1 MKKVINAYVGKCNE
15 NDPETL
21 LRIKQEFLRAI
32 DSHIISKLL
41 YCNRHAN
48 NCDIQNVKVFCGTSK
63 RSGGAAR
70 QVISVEIVIRDRN
83 SFTDKTKALKEH
95 ELMRMDLD
103 ATEIAGS
110 KKIVAAM
117 GIHDM
122 HIEEYNSKLAC
133 KIGEI
138 LHVKEGKGDELE
150 RSLCG
155 ELFGI

>member
-41 YCNRHAN
+41 YC
-48 NCDIQNVKVFCGTSK
+48 
-63 RSGGAAR
+63 
-70 QVISVEIVIRDRN
+70 N